1 VIRIYNQRK
10 ELILRFAQHVLA
22 IATFSVAAF
31 QPALA
36 GESPF
41 GWIYTAD
48 VQPPGTKQFQQWI
61 DVQRTQTQG
70 YYSNTLLRTELE
82 FGITPKYQTSIY
94 LNSRILTANQNLM
107 GGTSGGPNTDI
118 PVGFDTSTRFK
129 MNRLESVSWENLYQV
144 SNPLIDPIGLALYFE
159 PKWGPRNKELEFKLI
174 LQNNFLDD
182 RLIWA
187 TNFVTSF
194 EKNNRG
200 DSVERSTDLDLLTGV
215 SYRFANNWS
224 AGAELRNH
232 REFTGYGYGTPNHSA
247 WFLGPNLHYATKGW
261 WVTAAWRHQLKRAAG
276 FSDEQRDVIQNGRI
290 YGDEH
295 TLNQFILKVGIPF

>member
-1 VIRIYNQRK
+1 MNPFK
-10 ELILRFAQHVLA
+10 LS
-22 IATFSVAAF
+22 IAAA
-31 QPALA
+31 ALSMCTATSAFA

-70 YYSNTLLRTELE
+70 QYTNTLLRTELE
-82 FGITPKYQTSIY
+82 FGITPKYQTSFY
-94 LNSRILTANQNLM
+94 VNSRFIRANKNGM
-107 GGTSGGPNTDI
+107 DGMSGGPNTDI
-118 PVGFDTSTRFK
+118 SDSFDTTSRYK

-144 SNPLIDPIGLALYFE
+144 TNPLIDPIGLALYFE

-174 LQNNFLDD
+174 LQKNFLDD

-187 TNFVTSF
+187 INLVTAF

-200 DSVERSTDLDLLTGV
+200 SDIEKATELDLLTGV

-232 REFTGYGYGTPNHSA
+232 REYTGYGYSVANHSA
-247 WFLGPNLHYATKGW
+247 WFVGPNVHYATKGW
-261 WVTAAWRHQLKRAAG
+261 WITAAWRHQLKQAVG
-276 FSDEQRDVIQNGRI
+276 FQEDQQAVIQNGRI

-295 TLNQFILKVGIPF
+295 ALNQFTIKVGVPF